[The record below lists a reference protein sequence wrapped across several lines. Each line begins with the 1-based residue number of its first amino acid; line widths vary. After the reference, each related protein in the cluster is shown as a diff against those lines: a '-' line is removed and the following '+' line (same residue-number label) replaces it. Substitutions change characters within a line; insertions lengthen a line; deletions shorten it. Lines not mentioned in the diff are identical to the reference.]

1 MRFFNEGNVDMKN
14 KKLTTKEKI
23 LNTAWKLFLTQG
35 YEETT
40 VNQIIEESKTSRGS
54 FYHHFQG
61 KEDLLFCIAYFF
73 DNDYTIWQENL
84 DLSLNSI
91 DKLLSFNSYVLKN
104 LEESSYKQ
112 LYSVLYG
119 LQVMTKGT
127 RHILNPNR
135 KYYKLI
141 SELMKEGIEKGEIVS
156 NLSYLELTEMY
167 AVIERGFTYDWCLNQ
182 GRYSLVQYGTR
193 IMTVFLNSLRQ

>member
-1 MRFFNEGNVDMKN
+1 MKN
-14 KKLTTKEKI
+14 KKISTKDKI
-23 LNTAWKLFLTQG
+23 LNTSCKLFLEQG
-35 YEETT
+35 YENTT

-61 KEDLLFCIAYFF
+61 KEDLLFCVAYNF
-73 DNDYTIWQENL
+73 DNDYINWEQNL
-84 DLSLNSI
+84 DNSLNTI
-91 DKLLSFNSYVLKN
+91 KKLLSFNSYVLKN
-104 LEESSYKQ
+104 LEESNYKD
-112 LYSVLYG
+112 LYTYLYG

-141 SELMKEGIEKGEIVS
+141 SKLMKEGIDNGEIVS

-193 IMTVFLNSLRQ
+193 IMTVFLDSLRPK

>member
-1 MRFFNEGNVDMKN
+1 MKN
-14 KKLTTKEKI
+14 KKLTTRDKI
-23 LNTAWKLFLTQG
+23 LSAAWKLFLNQG

-61 KEDLLFCIAYFF
+61 KEDLLFCVAYNF
-73 DNDYTIWQENL
+73 DNDYINWEQSL
-84 DLSLNSI
+84 DPSANTI
-91 DKLLSFNSYVLKN
+91 DKLSSFNSYVLKN
-104 LEESSYKQ
+104 LEKSSYKD
-112 LYSVLYG
+112 LYSNLYG

-141 SELMKEGIEKGEIVS
+141 SEMMKEGIEKGEIVS
-156 NLSYLELTEMY
+156 SLSYSELTEMY
-167 AVIERGFTYDWCLNQ
+167 SVIERGFTYDWCLNQ

-193 IMTVFLNSLRQ
+193 IMTVFLDSLRPK